1 MDPIIFKD
9 CVSILTC
16 RQLLVHVYLVH
27 KIALDDQSKFIV
39 ANCLC
44 EKETSLLGNKKQA
57 QKLTAYK

>member
-16 RQLLVHVYLVH
+16 RCMSLLH
-27 KIALDDQSKFIV
+27 KIALGEQDKFTV

-44 EKETSLLGNKKQA
+44 ETETSLLGELIPITVILK
-57 QKLTAYK
+57 

>member
-16 RQLLVHVYLVH
+16 RCMSLVH
-27 KIALDDQSKFIV
+27 KIALGEQDKFAV

-44 EKETSLLGNKKQA
+44 EKEISLLWES
-57 QKLTAYK
+57 

>member
-16 RQLLVHVYLVH
+16 RSMSPVH
-27 KIALDDQSKFIV
+27 KIALGDQGKFTV

-44 EKETSLLGNKKQA
+44 EKETSLLGES
-57 QKLTAYK
+57 